1 MPTIKQ
7 LLQNKQ
13 IRTWSYTVCTDNGI
27 NSTDELI
34 AYFKENGSF
43 MALKNC
49 GLLVNN
55 ELKEVCEYYSLLALS
70 DSENSDKP
78 LKYANL
84 DSGKRAME
92 LGHID
97 VLVVVSDKIGSLAP
111 NVTHLQGRVGWCV
124 EHGGMRSAF
133 SA

>member
-43 MALKNC
+43 RAFKNC

-78 LKYANL
+78 LMYANL

-111 NVTHLQGRVGWCV
+111 YVTHLQGRVGWCV
-124 EHGGMRSAF
+124 AHGGMRSAF